1 MMYPKPLITPL
12 AAFQALLL
20 AAPTTAQDTPGQ
32 PASDDWSPAPFTD
45 FTKNI
50 LFYPQDTAVNWH
62 TLYARSLQ
70 LPDESLLITWENYP
84 AEPPLVTHPIWK
96 SNDGGATWSNY
107 SQIEDQVNGWGMRFQ
122 PFLYTLP
129 VDFGGFPAGTILA
142 AGVSCPFSLQ
152 GGVWIDLY
160 ASTDIAQT
168 WSFISHVAYGAG
180 PETIANGDRA
190 LWEPFLVLY
199 NNQIVIFYSDQTDPA
214 HSQKLVHRTTDDL
227 ITWSEP
233 IPDVAYARQTDRPG
247 MTTVAHIESTDKWIM
262 TFEYCG
268 AGGCRV
274 HYKVADSP
282 LLFDEVDAIEL
293 HTNDTSRTTGT
304 SGPYVIWT
312 PHPDRD
318 DGSGLIIISASNRE
332 WVFVGEDDADAEG
345 WKRVETGHW
354 SAYSRSLRV
363 VTIGGQKKV
372 LFANGGNFGPG
383 ELNSVACAV
392 LPIPR

>member
-1 MMYPKPLITPL
+1 MYPKHLLTGL
-12 AAFQALLL
+12 AALQALLL

-50 LFYPQDTAVNWH
+50 LFYPPSTAVNWH

-84 AEPPLVTHPIWK
+84 LEPPLVNHPIWK

-129 VDFGGFPAGTILA
+129 VEFGGFPAGTILA
-142 AGVSCPFSLQ
+142 AGVSCPFSLE

-160 ASTDIAQT
+160 ASTDLAKT
-168 WSFISHVAYGAG
+168 WTFISHVAYGAG

-190 LWEPFLVLY
+190 LWEPFLILY

-227 ITWSEP
+227 VTWSDP
-233 IPDVAYARQTDRPG
+233 VADVAYSRQTDRPG

-274 HYKVADSP
+274 HYKVADNP
-282 LLFDEVDAIEL
+282 LLFDEVDATEL

-363 VTIGGQKKV
+363 VSIKGEKKV